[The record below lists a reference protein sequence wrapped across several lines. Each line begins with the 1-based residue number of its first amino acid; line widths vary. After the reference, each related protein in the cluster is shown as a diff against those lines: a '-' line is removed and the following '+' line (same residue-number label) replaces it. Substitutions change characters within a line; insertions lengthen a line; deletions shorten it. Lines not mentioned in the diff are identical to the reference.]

1 MATWLPPNHLRPPD
15 EDHLGHSIH
24 AHLFN
29 GHLKAPSRPHTPQM
43 KNRNIGDGSQSGHA
57 AEGDASAEDDPMVAR
72 FKELYNESEAKIAT
86 LFGST
91 GEVIVPKRHVEQG
104 TSIPD
109 TSANGSGLRQP
120 TAPTS
125 KKRKLDDDDYDDFD
139 EDDEEED
146 TEENVSPLKG
156 RGSKVQIVADAASS
170 PVSRP
175 VNQSRPPSDSSK
187 AIKRPPVKSQ
197 KEEAEDA
204 RKKLEESKRAE
215 VENVKRASRMMFF
228 TLENDRDAMLD
239 QQRLDEADRR
249 AEAEAEGHGSRQN
262 AAINQQGSLSSAN
275 LGASSLTLK
284 NLIARIDQHRHRVH
298 ATESELRALMSEVRK
313 NRSKWASPDK
323 DGQEELY
330 EAAEKV
336 LNELKAMTEHSS
348 PFLTNVK
355 KRDAPDY
362 GNSKWRH
369 RNQRESTN
377 HIPVIKHPMDLGLM
391 TKKLKQLT
399 YQSKA
404 EFVDDLKL
412 IWSNCLK
419 YNNSADHPIR
429 KHALFMRKE
438 TEKLVP
444 LIPDIT
450 VRDRAEVEAE
460 ERRQQIADGSLEDGA
475 DASDDEPIMSSRGR
489 KAPSKTSKKGTQ
501 TSRKAPSEVTPNP
514 DTKPS
519 LSLTGDAPHAESE
532 IDGSQGHSTP
542 PPGTLTPLG
551 GHGAGSVIGGSDAM
565 DLEGLT
571 IGSLPPTGF
580 QPELEDEEFKLWKQK
595 TKKARA
601 NMAAERHR
609 LFRGDKLNAD
619 ENALLRSKLGMRR
632 WMKIQNEAKAD
643 QAPQVDGQSN
653 IQAQN
658 ISREGETLAEDIE
671 DGEEN
676 MLPDYYDSLSAIPD
690 LSPCLQWD
698 EDADC
703 HVVEHGEEFLRLYPK
718 NQFTAL
724 ESKLYKKMEA
734 NMRQMQET
742 RKICTKIG
750 VVKQMQ
756 LQSQMYQNQF
766 QKYQPEP
773 FVETDVQDH
782 VMSDDGPLMAPYLC
796 KAALQRSIGKIFF
809 HAGFEEFQ
817 PSALDT
823 MTDLAGEFFQRMCTM
838 LVNYQE
844 APKIGVTTAF
854 ITAAGQQEARTTYTA
869 ACTTEESVLHTLHES
884 GLSLSDLDTYCR
896 EDVDRL
902 TTKLSTMH
910 DRMRAHL
917 ADLLR
922 PALTDGSAD
931 GSAAFNDGS
940 EQFVGGDFAEDIDED
955 FFGFKELGLDKEFG
969 LASLSVPLHLLQ
981 NRLSNVGQN
990 ANQNI
995 AQNSSQLFPSPQAWP
1010 RLTSS
1015 SLESQIGLVKNF
1027 FLAKLHANNDEPLLE
1042 DIELPLKQRPNHGR
1056 PKLPATGKIGDGKTG
1071 ANGISPMKR
1080 PPLKSKAA
1088 VSGTTGVNNKKKAAV
1103 ASIAETNGEK
1113 VQTNDN
1119 GEKRPAF
1126 VAKPVGKLKMSSA
1139 NNANGL
1145 ESLSK
1150 GALGSGP
1157 GDEAEGNDST
1167 KVNGVT
1173 NGIGDGDSA
1182 MMSPESL

>member
-15 EDHLGHSIH
+15 EDYPSHGPH

-43 KNRNIGDGSQSGHA
+43 RSRNIGDGSQSGHA

-72 FKELYNESEAKIAT
+72 FKELYNASQAKIAT

-91 GEVIVPKRHVEQG
+91 GEVVVPERNIQHE
-104 TSIPD
+104 TPMAD
-109 TSANGSGLRQP
+109 TSANGSGQSQP
-120 TAPTS
+120 HALTS

-139 EDDEEED
+139 EDEDEED
-146 TEENVSPLKG
+146 TEDNVSPLKA
-156 RGSKVQIVADAASS
+156 RSNKVQIVADATAS

-175 VNQSRPPSDSSK
+175 VMQSRPPSDSSK
-187 AIKRPPVKSQ
+187 ATKRPPIKSQ

-204 RKKLEESKRAE
+204 RKKLEASKRAE

-249 AEAEAEGHGSRQN
+249 AEAEAEGHGNRQN

-362 GNSKWRH
+362 GNGKWRH
-369 RNQRESTN
+369 WSLRIWTNQ
-377 HIPVIKHPMDLGLM
+377 IPVIKHPMDLGLM

-412 IWSNCLK
+412 VWSNCLK
-419 YNNSADHPIR
+419 YNSSADHPIR

-460 ERRQQIADGSLEDGA
+460 ERRQQIADGSIDDGA

-501 TSRKAPSEVTPNP
+501 TSRKAPADVTPNP
-514 DTKPS
+514 DTKPT
-519 LSLTGDAPHAESE
+519 LSLTGDAPRADSE

-542 PPGTLTPLG
+542 PPGTLTPVG

-571 IGSLPPTGF
+571 SASLPPTGF
-580 QPELEDEEFKLWKQK
+580 QPEHEDEEFKLWKQK
-595 TKKARA
+595 TKKDRA

-632 WMKIQNEAKAD
+632 WMKIQKEATAD
-643 QAPQVDGQSN
+643 QAPPGDGQSN
-653 IQAQN
+653 THAQN
-658 ISREGETLAEDIE
+658 ASREGETLAEDIE

-690 LSPCLQWD
+690 LSPRLRWD
-698 EDADC
+698 EEADGN
-703 HVVEHGEEFLRLYPK
+703 VVEHGEEFLRLYPK
-718 NQFTAL
+718 HQFTAPQ
-724 ESKLYKKMEA
+724 SKLYKKMEA

-773 FVETDVQDH
+773 FVETDIQDH
-782 VMSDDGPLMAPYLC
+782 VISDNGPLMAPYLC

-823 MTDLAGEFFQRMCTM
+823 ITDLAGEFFQRICTM
-838 LVNYQE
+838 LVSYRE
-844 APKIGVTTAF
+844 APKVGVTATV
-854 ITAAGQQEARTTYTA
+854 TDTSGHQETRTTYEV

-981 NRLSNVGQN
+981 NRLSTVGQN
-990 ANQNI
+990 ANQNVT
-995 AQNSSQLFPSPQAWP
+995 QNSSQLFPSPPTWP
-1010 RLTSS
+1010 RLTLS
-1015 SLESQIGLVKNF
+1015 SLESQIGIVKNF

-1042 DIELPLKQRPNHGR
+1042 DLELPLKQRPNHGR

-1071 ANGISPMKR
+1071 ASGISPTKR
-1080 PPLKSKAA
+1080 PPPKSKAA
-1088 VSGTTGVNNKKKAAV
+1088 ALATAGASNKKKAA
-1103 ASIAETNGEK
+1103 AGGSAETNGEE
-1113 VQTNDN
+1113 VLTNGN
-1119 GEKRPAF
+1119 NEKRSSLAI
-1126 VAKPVGKLKMSSA
+1126 KPVGKLKMSPV
-1139 NNANGL
+1139 NNANGF
-1145 ESLSK
+1145 ESPSK
-1150 GALGSGP
+1150 GALGTGL
-1157 GDEAEGNDST
+1157 GDETEMNEST
-1167 KVNGVT
+1167 KVNGVM

>member
-15 EDHLGHSIH
+15 DDHLGHSIH

-43 KNRNIGDGSQSGHA
+43 RTRNIGDGSQSGHA

-72 FKELYNESEAKIAT
+72 FKELYNASEAKIAT
-86 LFGST
+86 LFGIT
-91 GEVIVPKRHVEQG
+91 GDVIVPERNIQQQTPLAEA
-104 TSIPD
+104 
-109 TSANGSGLRQP
+109 SANGSGQSQP
-120 TAPTS
+120 PAPAS
-125 KKRKLDDDDYDDFD
+125 KKRKIDDDDYDDFD
-139 EDDEEED
+139 EDEDEEE
-146 TEENVSPLKG
+146 TEDNASPLKG
-156 RGSKVQIVADAASS
+156 RSNKVQIVADPASS

-175 VNQSRPPSDSSK
+175 VMPSRPSSDTSK
-187 AIKRPPVKSQ
+187 TSKRPPIKSQ
-197 KEEAEDA
+197 KEEADDA
-204 RKKLEESKRAE
+204 RKKLEASKRAE
-215 VENVKRASRMMFF
+215 IENVKRASRTMFF

-249 AEAEAEGHGSRQN
+249 AEAEAEGHGNRQN
-262 AAINQQGSLSSAN
+262 AAISQQGSLSSAN

-313 NRSKWASPDK
+313 NRSKWASQDK

-362 GNSKWRH
+362 ANGKLRY
-369 RNQRESTN
+369 RGQRPSTN
-377 HIPVIKHPMDLGLM
+377 EIPVIKHPMDLGLM

-419 YNNSADHPIR
+419 FNSNADHPIR

-460 ERRQQIADGSLEDGA
+460 ERRQQIADGSLDDGA

-489 KAPSKTSKKGTQ
+489 KAPSKTSKKGIQ
-501 TSRKAPSEVTPNP
+501 TSRKAPPEVTPNP
-514 DTKPS
+514 DTKPA
-519 LSLTGDAPHAESE
+519 LSLTGDALRAESE

-542 PPGTLTPLG
+542 PPGTLTPIG

-571 IGSLPPTGF
+571 TGSLPPAGF
-580 QPELEDEEFKLWKQK
+580 QPEHEDEDFKLWKQK
-595 TKKARA
+595 TKKDRA

-609 LFRGDKLNAD
+609 LFRGNKLNAD
-619 ENALLRSKLGMRR
+619 ENALLRNKLGMRR
-632 WMKIQNEAKAD
+632 WMKIQKEATAD
-643 QAPQVDGQSN
+643 QAPTADGQSN
-653 IQAQN
+653 AQAQSN
-658 ISREGETLAEDIE
+658 ARESETLAENIE

-676 MLPDYYDSLSAIPD
+676 LLPDYYDSLSAIPD
-690 LSPCLQWD
+690 LNPSLRWD
-698 EDADC
+698 EDADGN
-703 HVVEHGEEFLRLYPK
+703 VVEHGEEFLRLYSK
-718 NQFTAL
+718 HQFTAPN
-724 ESKLYKKMEA
+724 SKLHRKMEA

-773 FVETDVQDH
+773 FVETDIQDH
-782 VMSDDGPLMAPYLC
+782 VMSDDGPLMAPYVC

-823 MTDLAGEFFQRMCTM
+823 ITDLAGEFFQRMCTM
-838 LVNYQE
+838 LVNYRE
-844 APKIGVTTAF
+844 APKIGVATPVTND
-854 ITAAGQQEARTTYTA
+854 AGQQETRTMYKA
-869 ACTTEESVLHTLHES
+869 ACTSEEAVLHTLHES
-884 GLSLSDLDTYCR
+884 GLSVSDLDTYCR

-981 NRLSNVGQN
+981 NRLSTVGQN

-995 AQNSSQLFPSPQAWP
+995 AQNSSQLFPPPPTWP
-1010 RLTSS
+1010 RVTLP

-1027 FLAKLHANNDEPLLE
+1027 FLAKLHANNEEPLLE
-1042 DIELPLKQRPNHGR
+1042 DLELPVKQRPNHGR

-1071 ANGISPMKR
+1071 ANGISPMKK

-1088 VSGTTGVNNKKKAAV
+1088 ASASAGANTKKKAAV
-1103 ASIAETNGEK
+1103 GGTMETNGEEA
-1113 VQTNDN
+1113 QANGNND
-1119 GEKRPAF
+1119 KRSSFAN
-1126 VAKPVGKLKMSSA
+1126 KPVGRVKMSPV
-1139 NNANGL
+1139 NNANGF
-1145 ESLSK
+1145 ESPSK
-1150 GALGSGP
+1150 GPLGSGL
-1157 GDEAEGNDST
+1157 GGEAEGNEST
-1167 KVNGVT
+1167 KVNGVM

>member
-1 MATWLPPNHLRPPD
+1 MR
-15 EDHLGHSIH
+15 
-24 AHLFN
+24 
-29 GHLKAPSRPHTPQM
+29 
-43 KNRNIGDGSQSGHA
+43 NRNVGDGSQSGHA

-72 FKELYNESEAKIAT
+72 FRELYNESEAKIAT

-91 GEVIVPKRHVEQG
+91 GEVIVPERHMQHQ
-104 TSIPD
+104 TPIPNTD
-109 TSANGSGLRQP
+109 ANGSGQGQP
-120 TAPTS
+120 PAPTS

-139 EDDEEED
+139 EDEDEEE
-146 TEENVSPLKG
+146 TVENVSPLKG
-156 RGSKVQIVADAASS
+156 RSSKVQIVADATSS

-175 VNQSRPPSDSSK
+175 VAPSRPPSDSSR
-187 AIKRPPVKSQ
+187 AITRPPIKSQ

-204 RKKLEESKRAE
+204 RKKLEASKRAE
-215 VENVKRASRMMFF
+215 VENVKRASRTMFF

-249 AEAEAEGHGSRQN
+249 AEAEAEGHGNRQN

-362 GNSKWRH
+362 ANGKWRN
-369 RNQRESTN
+369 RIQRSSTN
-377 HIPVIKHPMDLGLM
+377 QISVIKHPMDLGLM

-419 YNNSADHPIR
+419 YNSSADHPIR
-429 KHALFMRKE
+429 KHALCMRKE

-460 ERRQQIADGSLEDGA
+460 ERRQQIADGSLDDGA

-501 TSRKAPSEVTPNP
+501 TSRKAPPEVTPNP

-519 LSLTGDAPHAESE
+519 LSLTGDALRAESE
-532 IDGSQGHSTP
+532 VDGSQGHSTP
-542 PPGTLTPLG
+542 PPGTLTPIG

-571 IGSLPPTGF
+571 SASLPPTGF
-580 QPELEDEEFKLWKQK
+580 QPEHEDEEFKLWKQK
-595 TKKARA
+595 TKKDRA

-619 ENALLRSKLGMRR
+619 ESALLRSKLGMRR
-632 WMKIQNEAKAD
+632 WMKIQKEATAD
-643 QAPQVDGQSN
+643 QPLLADGQSS
-653 IQAQN
+653 IHAQN
-658 ISREGETLAEDIE
+658 SNRDGETLAEDIE

-690 LSPCLQWD
+690 LNPRLRWE
-698 EDADC
+698 EDTEGNI
-703 HVVEHGEEFLRLYPK
+703 VEHGEEFLRLYPK
-718 NQFTAL
+718 SQFIAP

-773 FVETDVQDH
+773 FTETDIQDH
-782 VMSDDGPLMAPYLC
+782 VVSDDGPLMAPYLC
-796 KAALQRSIGKIFF
+796 KATLQRSIGKLFF

-817 PSALDT
+817 PSALDAI
-823 MTDLAGEFFQRMCTM
+823 TDLAGDFFQRMCTM
-838 LVNYQE
+838 LVNYRE
-844 APKIGVTTAF
+844 APKVSVTTT
-854 ITAAGQQEARTTYTA
+854 ITTAPGQQETRTMSKA
-869 ACTTEESVLHTLHES
+869 ACTMEESVLHTLHES

-922 PALTDGSAD
+922 PALVDGSVD

-981 NRLSNVGQN
+981 NRLSTVGQN

-995 AQNSSQLFPSPQAWP
+995 AQNSSQLFPSPPAWP
-1010 RLTSS
+1010 RLTLS

-1027 FLAKLHANNDEPLLE
+1027 YLAKLHANNDEPLPE
-1042 DIELPLKQRPNHGR
+1042 DLELPLKQRPNHGR
-1056 PKLPATGKIGDGKTG
+1056 PKLPAIGKIGDGKTG
-1071 ANGISPMKR
+1071 VNGISPMKR
-1080 PPLKSKAA
+1080 PPVKSKAA
-1088 VSGTTGVNNKKKAAV
+1088 ASSAVGANNKKKAAV
-1103 ASIAETNGEK
+1103 GSIAETNGED
-1113 VQTNDN
+1113 VQTNENSD
-1119 GEKRPAF
+1119 KRSSLA
-1126 VAKPVGKLKMSSA
+1126 VKPVAKLKMSPV
-1139 NNANGL
+1139 NNVNGF
-1145 ESLSK
+1145 ETPSK
-1150 GALGSGP
+1150 GAAGSGA
-1157 GDEAEGNDST
+1157 GDEIEGHEST
-1167 KVNGVT
+1167 KVNGVM